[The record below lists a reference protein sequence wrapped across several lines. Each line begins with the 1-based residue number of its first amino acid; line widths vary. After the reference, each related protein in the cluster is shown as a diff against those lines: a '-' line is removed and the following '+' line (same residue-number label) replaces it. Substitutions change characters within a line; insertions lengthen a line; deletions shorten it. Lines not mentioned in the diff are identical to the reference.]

1 MAYRVRKLPL
11 TTTRDAHSRARTLAR
26 LSRRRGKLP
35 KSAFTNFQV
44 MARRLARHPFKLDP
58 AAEQEQL
65 EWLRQV
71 NNSRRYSDALRTL
84 TRGEGLAVVVPVLKG
99 VAAPRLDE
107 VLRLLAGLE
116 LARQLRNRRVGK
128 VITLIWPSIAIG
140 EWDESGI
147 SAIMQRSGE
156 LDDVGFRGG
165 DLGRYLQMLRG
176 TLPGTGF
183 SSLLMDQLSRD
194 AHEDPNIFKAR
205 LLLRWFDDES
215 ITCMAP
221 TSEGTL
227 ETNLRA
233 WFRRIPMV
241 ACVGTGT
248 PSGSIPP
255 GEPVP
260 FPGVSATIIEG
271 KVEGWLAKFG
281 LQPEAV
287 LAGEVS
293 AETASRRQI
302 PPDVPGVLNAGKEAV
317 LGAILR
323 LEMGLEDLGMRPAL
337 EVKKALTNTDIG
349 FDKLRQR
356 AVLEAAREVDVNG
369 RQLGRMFQYMLPD
382 GRPQQEVMSLLH
394 YLDFYGPDFLDGL
407 RDVLQFDDVRH
418 QAVYLADENEQAAPK
433 S

>member
-11 TTTRDAHSRARTLAR
+11 TTTRDAHSRARVLAR

-44 MARRLARHPFKLDP
+44 MARRLARHPFKLD
-58 AAEQEQL
+58 AVREEQQL
-65 EWLRQV
+65 DWLKEVSRT
-71 NNSRRYSDALRTL
+71 RRYSDALRTL
-84 TRGEGLAVVVPVLKG
+84 TRGEGFAVVVPVLKG
-99 VAAPRLDE
+99 VAAPRMDE

-128 VITLIWPSIAIG
+128 VITLIWPALDIG
-140 EWDESGI
+140 EWDESGA
-147 SAIMQRSGE
+147 STIMQRTGE
-156 LDDVGFRGG
+156 LDDVGYRGG
-165 DLGRYLQMLRG
+165 DLARYMQMLRG

-194 AHEDPNIFKAR
+194 AHEDPDVFKAR
-205 LLLRWFDDES
+205 LLLRWFDDEA
-215 ITCMAP
+215 ITCLAP
-221 TSEGTL
+221 TSDGSF
-227 ETNLRA
+227 ETNLRT

-241 ACVGTGT
+241 AAVGTGT
-248 PSGSIPP
+248 PTGGLPP
-255 GEPVP
+255 DEPVP

-271 KVEGWLAKFG
+271 KVESWLQKFA

-293 AETASRRQI
+293 PESASRRHL
-302 PPDVPGVLNAGKEAV
+302 PENVPAVLNAGKEFV
-317 LGAILR
+317 LGTVLR
-323 LEMGLEDLGMRPAL
+323 LEMGLEDLGFHPGN
-337 EVKKALTNTDIG
+337 EVKKALTSTDIG

-356 AVLEAAREVDVNG
+356 AVSEAAREVDVNG
-369 RQLGRMFQYMLPD
+369 KQISKLFQYMLPD
-382 GRPQQEVMSLLH
+382 GRPQQESMSLLH
-394 YLDFYGPDFLDGL
+394 YLDFYGPQFLDGL

-418 QAVYLADENEQAAPK
+418 QAVYLAEEG

>member
-11 TTTRDAHSRARTLAR
+11 TTTRDAHSRSRVLAR

-35 KSAFTNFQV
+35 KSAYTNFQV
-44 MARRLARHPFKLDP
+44 MARRLARHPFKLDGP
-58 AAEQEQL
+58 REL
-65 EWLRQV
+65 ELLDWLKEV
-71 NNSRRYSDALRTL
+71 HKARRYADALRTL
-84 TRGEGLAVVVPVLKG
+84 TRGEGFAVVVPVLKG
-99 VAAPRLDE
+99 VAAPRMDE
-107 VLRLLAGLE
+107 VLRLMAGLE

-128 VITLIWPSIAIG
+128 VVTVIWPSLDIG
-140 EWDESGI
+140 EWDESGA
-147 SAIMQRSGE
+147 SAIMQRTGE
-156 LDDVGFRGG
+156 MDDVGFRGG

-194 AHEDPNIFKAR
+194 AHNDPNIFKAR
-205 LLLRWFDDES
+205 LLLRWFDDEAV
-215 ITCMAP
+215 TCLAP
-221 TSEGTL
+221 TTDGNF

-241 ACVGTGT
+241 AAIGTGT
-248 PSGSIPP
+248 PTNGMPP

-271 KVEGWLAKFG
+271 KVESWLQKFG

-293 AETASRRQI
+293 PESASRRHL
-302 PPDVPGVLNAGKEAV
+302 PEDVPAV
-317 LGAILR
+317 LAAAKEVVLGTMLR
-323 LEMGLEDLGMRPAL
+323 LEMGLEDLGFHPAN
-337 EVKKALTNTDIG
+337 EVKKGLTATDIG

-356 AVLEAAREVDVNG
+356 ATSEAAREVDVNG
-369 RQLGRMFQYMLPD
+369 KQLARLFQYMLPD
-382 GRPQQEVMSLLH
+382 RRPQQESMSLLH
-394 YLDFYGPDFLDGL
+394 YLDFYGPEFLTGL

-418 QAVYLADENEQAAPK
+418 QAVYLAEEGG
-433 S
+433 

>member
-11 TTTRDAHSRARTLAR
+11 TTTRDAHSRARVLAR

-44 MARRLARHPFKLDP
+44 MARRLARHPFKLD
-58 AAEQEQL
+58 AERENLQF
-65 EWLRQV
+65 EWLKEV
-71 NNSRRYSDALRTL
+71 NKARRYSDALRTV
-84 TRGEGLAVVVPVLKG
+84 TRGEGFAVVVPVLKG
-99 VAAPRLDE
+99 VAAPRMDE

-128 VITLIWPSIAIG
+128 VVTLIWPALEIG
-140 EWDESGI
+140 EWDESGA
-147 SAIMQRSGE
+147 SAIMQRNGE

-165 DLGRYLQMLRG
+165 DLSRYMQMLRG

-183 SSLLMDQLSRD
+183 SSLLMDQLARD
-194 AHEDPNIFKAR
+194 AHEDANVFKAR

-215 ITCMAP
+215 VTCLAP
-221 TSEGTL
+221 TTEGSF
-227 ETNLRA
+227 ESNLRT

-241 ACVGTGT
+241 AAVGTGNPT
-248 PSGSIPP
+248 SGLPAD
-255 GEPVP
+255 EPVP

-271 KVEGWLAKFG
+271 KVESWLQKFG

-293 AETASRRQI
+293 PESASRRHL
-302 PPDVPGVLNAGKEAV
+302 PESVPAVLNAGKESV
-317 LGAILR
+317 LGTMLR
-323 LEMGLEDLGMRPAL
+323 LEMGLEDLGFHPSA
-337 EVKKALTNTDIG
+337 EVKKSLTSTDIG

-356 AVLEAAREVDVNG
+356 AVSEAAREVDVNAKQIG
-369 RQLGRMFQYMLPD
+369 KLFQYMLPD
-382 GRPQQEVMSLLH
+382 GRPQQESMSLLH
-394 YLDFYGPDFLDGL
+394 YLDFYGPQFLEGL

-418 QAVYLADENEQAAPK
+418 QAVYLAEE
-433 S
+433 SS